1 MRSLTLRLTVL
12 TGLWVAAGLGGA
24 GWFVAD
30 IATRQIEASFDA
42 RIGTVLDTVIAA
54 AALEPDGR
62 ITIASLPAGT
72 DFDRPFSGAYWQ
84 VTRPDGVL
92 TTSRSLWD
100 QTLPKGV
107 GGHQGALLRDVPG
120 PRGSQLRVA
129 ERDVVLLGGTEP
141 AHFAVGL
148 SSDQQ
153 RAEVDRLRRIL
164 IGVFA
169 LLGLGLVAGVAIQVV
184 VGLAPLRLARRTLA
198 EVRAGTRDRLGLAA
212 PAEIAPLVA
221 EVDALIEQNRATVE
235 RARAHVGNLAH
246 ALKTPIAVLRNAL
259 GASPADVGLARTEA
273 ASLERLV
280 QHHLARAR
288 VTALTTATGVP
299 DVSPLAVTE
308 EVAAALRRLFA
319 ERGLTITVTGD
330 ARVRLRTDAQD
341 LTEMLGNLMENAC
354 RWAATQVS
362 VTVAGTTDSVVI
374 SVQDDGPGLPPGAE
388 DSALARGG
396 RLDEA
401 EPGSGLGLAIVA
413 DLAALQ
419 GGDLAL
425 SRATAGGLRADLRL
439 PRRGAG

>member
-1 MRSLTLRLTVL
+1 MRSLTLRLALL
-12 TGLWVAAGLGGA
+12 TGLWVATGLGAA
-24 GWFVAD
+24 GWFVSD
-30 IATRQIEASFDA
+30 IATRQIEAAFDA

-54 AALEPDGR
+54 AALDPDGR
-62 ITIASLPAGT
+62 ITIAPLPAGT
-72 DFDRPFSGAYWQ
+72 DFERPFSGAYWQ
-84 VTRPDGVL
+84 VTRADGVL

-107 GGHQGALLRDVPG
+107 GGHEGALLRDVPG
-120 PRGSQLRVA
+120 PRGSRLRLA
-129 ERDVVLLGGTEP
+129 ERDVVLLGATEP
-141 AHFAVGL
+141 AHFAVAL

-212 PAEIAPLVA
+212 PSEIAPLVA

-259 GASPADVGLARTEA
+259 GASPPDIGSARAEA

-280 QHHLARAR
+280 QHHLVRAR
-288 VTALTTATGVP
+288 VTAQITATGVP
-299 DVSPLAVTE
+299 EVSPLAVTE
-308 EVAAALRRLFA
+308 DVAAALRRLFTA
-319 ERGLTITVTGD
+319 RRLTITVTGD
-330 ARVRLRTDAQD
+330 AGLRLRTDAQD

-354 RWAATQVS
+354 QWAAS
-362 VTVAGTTDSVVI
+362 GVTVTIAGMPESVVI
-374 SVQDDGPGLPPGAE
+374 SVEDDGPGLPPGAE
-388 DSALARGG
+388 GAALARGG

-413 DLAALQ
+413 DLVALQ
-419 GGDLAL
+419 GGDLTL
-425 SRATAGGLRADLRL
+425 SASAAGGLRADLRL
-439 PRRGAG
+439 PRRGVG